1 MVKKSIIAYLTLRIA
16 LELIYIMITIQN
28 NVVKA
33 IFAVLKK

>member
-16 LELIYIMITIQN
+16 LELIYIMIIIQN